1 MKTEVEKLDETR
13 VKLTIFVTPEELR
26 PHMDDAYKQ
35 IAEQVQVPGFRKG
48 KVPAPII
55 DQRFGRE
62 AVISEAVNAGLDSFY
77 RQGIEDADLHP
88 IGRPNADIE
97 EVPDAKTMT
106 GDLKLVVE
114 VDVRPEFELPE
125 LEGRTVTV
133 EAAAVTDDEVEQEL
147 DELRKRFG
155 TLVTVD
161 RPAAK
166 GDFVQLDLTAT
177 IDGETVDTASGISYE
192 VGSGEL
198 LEGIDDAVETLT
210 ADEETT
216 FTSTLVGGDRAGEEA
231 EVSVKVTAVK
241 ERELPEADDDF
252 AQMASAQDTIA
263 ELREELKSQVARR
276 KTFGQADQA
285 RKKLQDDLIADAN
298 IPTPTKMIE
307 DEVHRHLEG
316 ENRLDDDVHRAEVAE
331 ETEKVIKSQIL
342 FDRIAEEHD
351 LQVSNEELQQYIF
364 QMAGQY
370 GMGPQELVEVL
381 EQNGQFPTVLAD
393 LLRGKTLT
401 FVLSKSK
408 VVDTD
413 GNDVDMSDFVPNFD
427 KAEDAESADEAEVDG
442 ESDDK

>member
-1 MKTEVEKLDETR
+1 MKTSVDKITPTH
-13 VKLTIFVTPEELR
+13 VKLTLNVAPEELK
-26 PHMDDAYKQ
+26 PYIDGAYKA
-35 IAEQVQVPGFRKG
+35 IAGQVQVPGFRKG
-48 KVPAPII
+48 KVPNAII
-55 DQRFGRE
+55 DQRVGRE
-62 AVISEAVNAGLDSFY
+62 VVLDQAINDGLDRFY
-77 RQGIEDADLHP
+77 QDALAETGLLP
-88 IGRPNADIE
+88 LGRPQADVTGTP
-97 EVPDAKTMT
+97 EVADFS
-106 GDLKLVVE
+106 GDLVVDIE
-114 VDVRPEFELPE
+114 VDVRPEIELADWKGLK
-125 LEGRTVTV
+125 LEV
-133 EAAAVTDDEVEQEL
+133 EAAEVSDDDVDAEIE
-147 DELRKRFG
+147 ELRARFG
-155 TLVTVD
+155 TLKTVD
-161 RPAAK
+161 RPVEN
-166 GDFVQLDLTAT
+166 GDFTSIDLIAR
-177 IDGETVDTASGISYE
+177 IDGEVIDEANGLSYE

-198 LEGIDDAVETLT
+198 LEGIDEAIETLT

-216 FTSTLVGGDRAGEEA
+216 FTSKLIGGDRAGEDA
-231 EVSVKVTAVK
+231 EVTVKVTAVK

-252 AQMASAQDTIA
+252 AQMASAQDTID

-276 KTFGQADQA
+276 KVFGQADEA

-331 ETEKVIKSQIL
+331 QTDKVIKSQIL
-342 FDRIAEEHD
+342 FDRLAEEHD
-351 LQVSNEELQQYIF
+351 LEVSNEELQQYIF

-408 VVDTD
+408 VVDTE
-413 GNDVDMSDFVPNFD
+413 GNEIDMSDFVPSFD
-427 KAEDAESADEAEVDG
+427 KDDTAEDAPEAEGD